1 MNRIVIV
8 LITSLAFTACVK
20 TEKMN
25 NRNEI
30 AKQYYQILDNGI
42 AENMNNLLS
51 DTLIDHDGHGGNAV
65 KEIKGLTLALKNGF
79 SNSKHEFG
87 VIELVG
93 DDKVF
98 VRWRMTGKHTGEF
111 FGVPATNKEVN
122 FVGHDLMKIKNDKI
136 VEIWHVENLLAMF
149 DQMKSE

>member
-1 MNRIVIV
+1 MNKTVIV

-42 AENMNNLLS
+42 PEKMNDLLS
-51 DTLIDHDGHGGNAV
+51 DTLIDHDGHGGDAV
-65 KEIKGLTLALKNGF
+65 EEIKGLTLALKNGF
-79 SNSKHEFG
+79 SNSNHEFE
-87 VIELVG
+87 VLELIG
-93 DDKVF
+93 NDKVF

-111 FGVPATNKEVN
+111 FGVPATNKEVD
-122 FVGHDLMKIKNDKI
+122 FVGHDLMKIKNGKI
-136 VEIWHVENLLAMF
+136 IEIWHVENLLDMF
-149 DQMKSE
+149 EQMKSE